1 MDSTTILR
9 FSGDAIDLGAS
20 VTAYTEMIE
29 QQGFPEAH
37 SQLLHELR
45 AWVEATPTLPGH
57 PIERLLEVESAILMD
72 AGVAGVAA
80 EHLPF
85 LYTSIGQVFAD
96 RGHPLRQALLRAAKQ
111 AEAVHEDAIQHEM
124 QETGSDRLEVI
135 PYMESVALERL
146 QERQERVLSIVTSLT
161 SEGTERP

>member
-1 MDSTTILR
+1 MDSTTILQFR
-9 FSGDAIDLGAS
+9 GDDIDMSAS
-20 VTAYTEMIE
+20 VSAYTESIE
-29 QQGFPEAH
+29 QQGFPDAH
-37 SQLLHELR
+37 SQLLQELR

-57 PIERLLEVESAILMD
+57 PIERVLEVENTILMD
-72 AGVAGVAA
+72 AGIAGIAA

-96 RGHPLRQALLRAAKQ
+96 RGRPLRHALLHAAKQ
-111 AEAVHEDAIQHEM
+111 AEDDHEEAIQHEM
-124 QETGSDRLEVI
+124 QETGSDRLEVV

-161 SEGTERP
+161 REDTERP